1 MPPSHPPKTVIPR
14 DQARC
19 IRCRRRYMYWV
30 RGSETVIKCLYPCD
44 NALEVEERSIPGPRR
59 KSQESFRNLLAELS
73 APNRA
78 PTTRGVDLRF
88 ALDADESNNH
98 VIRVYPEGGNVVID
112 ASGIDTEKG
121 AIRTDRGD
129 RTITPESLSVLRRI
143 LSLKP
148 IYRGGDIFFAF
159 NPATLQ
165 SLRRLLKVKETER
178 SREIRCRAGSPI
190 SSLTVDF
197 DPKKGVT
204 VEPQYEDPSGR
215 TLPPS
220 TVERGDGYLKVGE
233 EYYLLDEASQKALNI
248 AEDGVGL
255 GDIPEFF
262 LRDLVLLKSNFNAVL
277 TDKARKVTI
286 IEEDKPPTVLIS
298 YEEPGWL
305 DFNIVYDPKSDS
317 PGLPA
322 SNDGGYSRAD
332 NYTWVRKVERRK
344 SEDEQRLKGLGARR
358 TEKGYRLGLYAYK
371 SLEEFIE
378 NIGGV
383 KQASEEYREFL
394 DQITDFRTD
403 EAYRLPEAIEEQ
415 LERSGRSLF
424 PYQRTGIQWL
434 NWLFSHNLHGLLA
447 DDMGLGKTLQTL
459 ASMRFMYDETGAG
472 EPSLVICPVAVIRH
486 WENEIRTV
494 FPRATVVN
502 IYHGQSRRIDPPS
515 GKRTIYI
522 SSYDTV
528 VADVE
533 ELQKVAWFFVVLD
546 EGTKIKNPGTQ
557 RSAAIKALNAAHKLS
572 LSGTPIENRPAEL
585 WSLFDFLMRD
595 HLGTYSEFLRTFEKP
610 ILEGDKTQIGEL
622 KRRVK
627 PFILRR
633 KKEQVAK
640 DLPPKVEMRYWVE
653 LTGEQKLLYRRI
665 QEAEVNPMEERLLSG
680 QHVGYV
686 DSILPV
692 IMKLRQLCDHPAM
705 ANDAWDPPL
714 GRSEKFDLVCE
725 KIQEIHEGGESCVV
739 FTNFIGTLDL
749 LERVLGEAGLRYIRI
764 DGQTRDRQGL
774 IDAFNGG
781 GYAAALCSVLASGH
795 GINLVAANHVIH
807 VDNWF
812 SPAVEDQATDR
823 VHRIGQTRT
832 VYVHK
837 ILVQNTLEEKID
849 ALIKRKRGIINGVI
863 DAELEGEK
871 FWTRRELLEILRP
884 L

>member
-1 MPPSHPPKTVIPR
+1 L
-14 DQARC
+14 
-19 IRCRRRYMYWV
+19 
-30 RGSETVIKCLYPCD
+30 IKITATGFDTP
-44 NALEVEERSIPGPRR
+44 
-59 KSQESFRNLLAELS
+59 
-73 APNRA
+73 
-78 PTTRGVDLRF
+78 
-88 ALDADESNNH
+88 LDASK
-98 VIRVYPEGGNVVID
+98 
-112 ASGIDTEKG
+112 IDTEAG
-121 AIRTDRGD
+121 TAETGSGRQA
-129 RTITPESLSVLRRI
+129 ITPESISVLKSIQGLRPAY
-143 LSLKP
+143 KA
-148 IYRGGDIFFAF
+148 GDIFFAF
-159 NPATLQ
+159 NPSTLQ
-165 SLRRLLKVKETER
+165 SLRRLLKVSETER
-178 SREIRCRAGSPI
+178 SRVVRTRTGTPI
-190 SSLTVDF
+190 SAVTVDY
-197 DPKKGVT
+197 DPSKGAT
-204 VEPQYEDPSGR
+204 VKPEYEDQSGR
-215 TLPPS
+215 IIPS
-220 TVERGDGYLKVGE
+220 SAVERGEGYLKIDE
-233 EYYLLDEASQKALNI
+233 DYYLLDEASQRALTL
-248 AEDGVGL
+248 AEKGVPL

-262 LRDLVLLKSNFNAVL
+262 LRDLVLLKTSFNAVL
-277 TDKARKVTI
+277 TDGARKVTI
-286 IEEDKPPTVLIS
+286 IEEDQPPTVLIS

-305 DFNIVYDPKSDS
+305 DFNIVYDPKTDT
-317 PGLPA
+317 PGLPQ
-322 SNDGGYSRAD
+322 SNDGGYVKSD
-332 NYTWVRKVERRK
+332 SYTWVRKVERRK
-344 SEDEQRLKGLGARR
+344 AEMEQRLRGLGARK
-358 TEKGYRLGLYAYK
+358 TERGYRLGLHSYK
-371 SLEEFIE
+371 TLEEFIA
-378 NIGGV
+378 NIGGL
-383 KQASEEYREFL
+383 KQASEEYQAFL

-403 EAYRLPEAIEEQ
+403 EAYRLPPEIEAQ
-415 LERSGRSLF
+415 LEKSGRSLF

-447 DDMGLGKTLQTL
+447 DDMGLGKTLQSL
-459 ASMRFMYDETGAG
+459 ASMRCMYEQSSAA

-486 WENEIRTV
+486 WENELRAV
-494 FPRATVVN
+494 FGRGVEVN
-502 IYHGQSRRIDPPS
+502 IYHGQNRKLDLPT
-515 GKRTIYI
+515 GQRTIYI

-528 VADVE
+528 VADAE
-533 ELQKVAWFFVVLD
+533 ELAKTGWFFVVLD

-557 RSAAIKALNAAHKLS
+557 RAAAIKTLNAAHKLS

-595 HLGTYSEFLRTFEKP
+595 HLGTYSEFQHVFEKP
-610 ILEGDKTQIGEL
+610 IFEGDKDKTADL

-640 DLPPKVEMRYWVE
+640 DLPEKVEMRYWVE
-653 LTGEQKLLYRRI
+653 LTGEQKLLYKRI
-665 QEAEVNPMEERLLSG
+665 QESEVNPMEERLLSG
-680 QHVGYV
+680 QYVGYV

-725 KIQEIHEGGESCVV
+725 KIQEIHEAGESCVV
-739 FTNFIGTLDL
+739 FTNFLGTLNL

-764 DGQTRDRQGL
+764 DGQTHDRQGL

-795 GINLVAANHVIH
+795 GINLTAANHVIH

-849 ALIKRKRGIINGVI
+849 ALIKRKRGVINVVF
-863 DAELEGEK
+863 DSELEGEK

>member
-1 MPPSHPPKTVIPR
+1 
-14 DQARC
+14 
-19 IRCRRRYMYWV
+19 MYWM
-30 RGSETVIKCLYPCD
+30 RGSETVIRCLTPCD
-44 NALEVEERSIPGPRR
+44 NAVAIEDPRKR
-59 KSQESFRNLLAELS
+59 PTQSFRDLLVELS
-73 APNRA
+73 QDKAPKE
-78 PTTRGVDLRF
+78 RGLDLRF
-88 ALDADESNNH
+88 TLDADESRNH
-98 VIRVYPEGGNVVID
+98 IISVSAEGTRID
-112 ASGIDTEKG
+112 ATRIDVEAGTAKTE
-121 AIRTDRGD
+121 RG
-129 RTITPESLSVLRRI
+129 TQIVAPESLSVLKSI

-148 IYRGGDIFFAF
+148 IYKAGGIFFAF
-159 NPATLQ
+159 NPTALQ
-165 SLRRLLKVKETER
+165 ILRRLLKVNETQH
-178 SREIRCRAGSPI
+178 SRGIRTRTGSPI
-190 SSLTVDF
+190 STLTIDY
-197 DPKKGVT
+197 DPAKGVT
-204 VEPQYEDPSGR
+204 VKPEYEDSTGR
-215 TLPPS
+215 ILPAS
-220 TVERGDGYLKVGE
+220 AVERGQGYLKVDE
-233 EYYLLDEASQKALNI
+233 EYYLLDEASQKALDI
-248 AEDGVGL
+248 AKDGVAL

-262 LRDLVLLKSNFNAVL
+262 LRDLVLLKSSFTAVL

-286 IEEDKPPTVLIS
+286 IEEDQPPTVLIS

-305 DFNIVYDPKSDS
+305 DFNIVYDPKTDS
-317 PGLPA
+317 PGLPQ
-322 SNDGGYSRAD
+322 SNDGGYIKSD

-344 SEDEQRLKGLGARR
+344 SENEQRLKGLGARK
-358 TEKGYRLGLYAYK
+358 TERGYRLGLHAYK
-371 SLEEFIE
+371 TLEEFIE

-383 KQASEEYREFL
+383 KQASEEYSEFL

-403 EAYRLPEAIEEQ
+403 EAYHLPEKIETH
-415 LERSGRSLF
+415 LEKNGRSLF

-447 DDMGLGKTLQTL
+447 DDMGLGKTLQSL
-459 ASMRFMYDETGAG
+459 ASMRYMYDESGVW

-494 FPRATVVN
+494 FPKATVVN
-502 IYHGQSRRIDPPS
+502 IYHGQSRRIVPPD
-515 GKRTIYI
+515 GMRTIYI

-528 VADVE
+528 VADIE

-557 RSAAIKALNAAHKLS
+557 RAAAIKMLNAAHKLS
-572 LSGTPIENRPAEL
+572 LSGTPIENRPGEL

-595 HLGTYSEFLRTFEKP
+595 HLGTYSEFQHVFEKP
-610 ILEGDKTQIGEL
+610 IFEGDTEKTSEL

-653 LTGEQKLLYRRI
+653 LTGEQKLLYKRI

-680 QHVGYV
+680 QYVGYV

-714 GRSEKFDLVCE
+714 GRSEKFDLVIE
-725 KIQEIHEGGESCVV
+725 KIQEIHEAGESCVV
-739 FTNFIGTLDL
+739 FTNFLGTLNL

-764 DGQTRDRQGL
+764 DGQTRNRQGL

-781 GYAAALCSVLASGH
+781 GYTAALCSVLASGH
-795 GINLVAANHVIH
+795 GINLATANHVIH

-863 DAELEGEK
+863 DSELEGEK
-871 FWTRRELLEILRP
+871 FWTRHELLEILHP

>member
-1 MPPSHPPKTVIPR
+1 
-14 DQARC
+14 
-19 IRCRRRYMYWV
+19 MYWV

-44 NALEVEERSIPGPRR
+44 NALEVEETIIPGPRR
-59 KSQESFRNLLAELS
+59 RSPESFRNLLAELS

-78 PTTRGVDLRF
+78 PTERGVDLRF
-88 ALDADESNNH
+88 ALDTDESNNH

-112 ASGIDTEKG
+112 ASGIDAEKG

-129 RTITPESLSVLRRI
+129 RTITPESLSVLRSI

-220 TVERGDGYLKVGE
+220 AVERGDGYLKVGE

-447 DDMGLGKTLQTL
+447 DDMGLGKTLQSL
-459 ASMRFMYDETGAG
+459 ASMRFMYEQTGAG

-494 FPRATVVN
+494 FPKATVVN

-528 VADVE
+528 VADVD

-557 RSAAIKALNAAHKLS
+557 RSAAIKMLNAAHKLS

>member
-1 MPPSHPPKTVIPR
+1 
-14 DQARC
+14 
-19 IRCRRRYMYWV
+19 MYWM
-30 RGSETVIKCLYPCD
+30 RGSESVIRCFTPCD
-44 NALEVEERSIPGPRR
+44 NAVAVENPSRR
-59 KSQESFRNLLAELS
+59 PTQNFRDLLIELS
-73 APNRA
+73 QPKAEINRA
-78 PTTRGVDLRF
+78 ADLIF
-88 ALDADESNNH
+88 TLDADESNNH
-98 VIRVYPEGGNVVID
+98 IINVNIEDAGTRLDAAQID
-112 ASGIDTEKG
+112 AENGTAKTDKGEK
-121 AIRTDRGD
+121 AL
-129 RTITPESLSVLRRI
+129 TPESLSVLKSI

-148 IYRGGDIFFAF
+148 VYRGGGIFFAF
-159 NPATLQ
+159 NPVTLQ
-165 SLRRLLKVKETER
+165 SLRRLLKVRETER
-178 SREIRCRAGSPI
+178 SRVIRCRAGNPI
-190 SSLTVDF
+190 STLTVDY
-197 DPKKGVT
+197 DPAKGVT
-204 VEPQYEDPSGR
+204 VVPEYEDVTGNP
-215 TLPPS
+215 LPGEA
-220 TVERGDGYLKVGE
+220 VVRGEGYLKIAD
-233 EYYLLDEASQKALNI
+233 EYYLLDEASKRAL
-248 AEDGVGL
+248 AFSEKGVPL

-262 LRDLVLLKSNFNAVL
+262 LRDLVLLKSSFTAIL

-286 IEEDKPPTVLIS
+286 IEEDQPPTILIS

-305 DFNIVYDPKSDS
+305 DFNIVYDPKTDK
-317 PGLPA
+317 PGLPQ
-322 SNDGGYSRAD
+322 SNDGGYIKSD
-332 NYTWVRKVERRK
+332 PYTWVRKVERRK
-344 SEDEQRLKGLGARR
+344 AENEQRLRGLGAKK
-358 TEKGYRLGLYAYK
+358 TERGYRLGLHAYK

-378 NIGGV
+378 NIGGL
-383 KQASEEYREFL
+383 KQASEEYQQFL
-394 DQITDFRTD
+394 DQITDFHSD
-403 EAYRLPEAIEEQ
+403 ESYHLPIEIETQ
-415 LERSGRSLF
+415 LERSGRGLF

-447 DDMGLGKTLQTL
+447 DDMGLGKTLQSL
-459 ASMRFMYDETGAG
+459 ASMRYMYEQTSAG

-486 WENEIRTV
+486 WENEIRAT
-494 FPRATVVN
+494 FPKSTIVN
-502 IYHGQSRRIDPPS
+502 IYHGQSRKIEPPT
-515 GKRTIYI
+515 GKRTLYI

-533 ELQKVAWFFVVLD
+533 ELKKVAWFFVILD

-557 RSAAIKALNAAHKLS
+557 RAAAIKMLNAAHKLS

-595 HLGTYSEFLRTFEKP
+595 HLGTYSEFQHVFEKP
-610 ILEGDKTQIGEL
+610 IFEGDKDKTAEL

-640 DLPPKVEMRYWVE
+640 DLPEKVEMRYWVE
-653 LTGEQKLLYRRI
+653 LTGEQKLLYKRI

-680 QHVGYV
+680 QYVGYV

-705 ANDAWDPPL
+705 ANNAWDPPL
-714 GRSEKFDLVCE
+714 GRSEKFDLVVE
-725 KIQEIHEGGESCVV
+725 KIQEIHEAGESCVV
-739 FTNFIGTLDL
+739 FTNFLGTLNL

-774 IDAFNGG
+774 IDAFNRG
-781 GYAAALCSVLASGH
+781 GYTAALCSVLASGH
-795 GINLVAANHVIH
+795 GINLTAANHVIH

-863 DAELEGEK
+863 DSDLEGEK

-884 L
+884 I

>member
-1 MPPSHPPKTVIPR
+1 MPPSQTPKTVIPR
-14 DQARC
+14 DQERC

-30 RGSETVIKCLYPCD
+30 RGSETVIRCFSPCD
-44 NALEVEERSIPGPRR
+44 NALEVEEPRR
-59 KSQESFRNLLAELS
+59 RSPQSFRNLLVELS
-73 APNRA
+73 SPNRA
-78 PTTRGVDLRF
+78 PTQRGVGLRF

-98 VIRVYPEGGNVVID
+98 IIGVYPERGDTRID
-112 ASGIDTEKG
+112 ASRLDAENANIK
-121 AIRTDRGD
+121 TDEGNQ
-129 RTITPESLSVLRRI
+129 TITPESLSVLKSI

-148 IYRGGDIFFAF
+148 IYKGGDIFFAF

-165 SLRRLLKVKETER
+165 SLRRLLKVRETER

-190 SSLTVDF
+190 MSLTVDF

-204 VEPQYEDPSGR
+204 VEPQYEDPSGHP
-215 TLPPS
+215 LPP
-220 TVERGDGYLKVGE
+220 TAVKRGEGYLKVGE
-233 EYYLLDEASQKALNI
+233 EFYLLDEASQKALNI

-262 LRDLVLLKSNFNAVL
+262 LRDLVLLRSSFTAVL

-305 DFNIVYDPKSDS
+305 DFNIVYDPNSAS
-317 PGLPA
+317 PGLPQ

-344 SEDEQRLKGLGARR
+344 AEDERRLKGLGARK
-358 TEKGYRLGLYAYK
+358 TEKGYRLGLHAYK

-378 NIGGV
+378 NIGGL
-383 KQASEEYREFL
+383 KEASEEYREFL
-394 DQITDFRTD
+394 DQITDFRCD
-403 EAYRLPEAIEEQ
+403 EAYRLPEGIEKQ
-415 LERSGRSLF
+415 LEKSGRSLF

-447 DDMGLGKTLQTL
+447 DDMGLGKTLQSL

-472 EPSLVICPVAVIRH
+472 EPSLVICPVVVIRH

-494 FPRATVVN
+494 FPKATVVN
-502 IYHGQSRRIDPPS
+502 IYHGPGRRIDPPS
-515 GKRTIYI
+515 GRRTIYI

-528 VADVE
+528 VADIE
-533 ELQKVAWFFVVLD
+533 ELQKIGWFFVVLD
-546 EGTKIKNPGTQ
+546 EGTRIKNPGTQ
-557 RSAAIKALNAAHKLS
+557 RAAAIKMLNAAHKLS

-633 KKEQVAK
+633 KKDQVAK
-640 DLPPKVEMRYWVE
+640 DLPEKVEMRYWVE

-680 QHVGYV
+680 QSVGYV

-705 ANDAWDPPL
+705 ANGAWDPPL

-739 FTNFIGTLDL
+739 FTNFLGTLNL

-795 GINLVAANHVIH
+795 GINLTAANHVIH

-871 FWTRRELLEILRP
+871 FWTRRELLEILHP

>member
-1 MPPSHPPKTVIPR
+1 MPPSQTPKTVIPR
-14 DQARC
+14 DQERC

-30 RGSETVIKCLYPCD
+30 RGSETVIRCFSPCD
-44 NALEVEERSIPGPRR
+44 NALEVEEPRR
-59 KSQESFRNLLAELS
+59 RSPQSFRNLLVELS
-73 APNRA
+73 SPNRA
-78 PTTRGVDLRF
+78 PTQRGVGLRF

-98 VIRVYPEGGNVVID
+98 IIGVYPERGDTRID
-112 ASGIDTEKG
+112 ASRLDAENANIK
-121 AIRTDRGD
+121 TDEGNQ
-129 RTITPESLSVLRRI
+129 TITPESLSVLKSI

-148 IYRGGDIFFAF
+148 IYKGGDIFFAF

-165 SLRRLLKVKETER
+165 SLRRLLKVRETER

-190 SSLTVDF
+190 MSLTVDF

-204 VEPQYEDPSGR
+204 VEPQYEDPSGHP
-215 TLPPS
+215 LPP
-220 TVERGDGYLKVGE
+220 TAVKRGEGYLKVGE
-233 EYYLLDEASQKALNI
+233 EFYLLDEASQKALNI

-262 LRDLVLLKSNFNAVL
+262 LRDLVLLRSSFTAVL

-317 PGLPA
+317 PGLPQ

-344 SEDEQRLKGLGARR
+344 AEDERRLKGLGARK
-358 TEKGYRLGLYAYK
+358 TEKGYRLGLHAYK

-378 NIGGV
+378 NIGGL
-383 KQASEEYREFL
+383 KEASEEYREFL
-394 DQITDFRTD
+394 DQITDFRCD
-403 EAYRLPEAIEEQ
+403 EAYRLPEGIEKQ
-415 LERSGRSLF
+415 LEKSGRSLF

-447 DDMGLGKTLQTL
+447 DDMGLGKTLQSL

-472 EPSLVICPVAVIRH
+472 EPSLVICPVVVIRH

-494 FPRATVVN
+494 FPKATVVN
-502 IYHGQSRRIDPPS
+502 IYHGPGRRIDPPS
-515 GKRTIYI
+515 GRRTIYI

-528 VADVE
+528 VADIE
-533 ELQKVAWFFVVLD
+533 ELQKIGWFFVVLD
-546 EGTKIKNPGTQ
+546 EGTRIKNPGTQ
-557 RSAAIKALNAAHKLS
+557 RAAAIKMLNAAHKLS

-633 KKEQVAK
+633 KKDQVAK
-640 DLPPKVEMRYWVE
+640 DLPEKVEMRYWVE

-680 QHVGYV
+680 QSVGYV

-705 ANDAWDPPL
+705 ANGAWDPPL

-739 FTNFIGTLDL
+739 FTNFLGTLNL

-795 GINLVAANHVIH
+795 GINLTAANHVIH

-863 DAELEGEK
+863 DSELEGEK

>member
-1 MPPSHPPKTVIPR
+1 
-14 DQARC
+14 
-19 IRCRRRYMYWV
+19 MYWL
-30 RGSETVIKCLYPCD
+30 RGSETVIRCLTPCD
-44 NALEVEERSIPGPRR
+44 NAVAIEDPRR
-59 KSQESFRNLLAELS
+59 RPTQNFRDLLAELS
-73 APNRA
+73 HEKVPKER
-78 PTTRGVDLRF
+78 RLDLRF
-88 ALDADESNNH
+88 TLDVDELRNHIISVHTDGTRIDAGQIDADVGTAKTS
-98 VIRVYPEGGNVVID
+98 
-112 ASGIDTEKG
+112 
-121 AIRTDRGD
+121 RGTQ
-129 RTITPESLSVLRRI
+129 TITPESLSVLKSI
-143 LSLKP
+143 LSLYP
-148 IYRGGDIFFAF
+148 IYKAGDFFFAF
-159 NPATLQ
+159 NPTTLQ
-165 SLRRLLKVKETER
+165 SIRRLLKVNETQK
-178 SREIRCRAGSPI
+178 SREIRTRSGSPI
-190 SSLTVDF
+190 NTLTIDY
-197 DPKKGVT
+197 DPSKGVT
-204 VEPQYEDPSGR
+204 LKPGFEGLVGPINASA
-215 TLPPS
+215 
-220 TVERGDGYLKVGE
+220 VERGEGYLKVDN

-248 AEDGVGL
+248 AKDGIAL

-262 LRDLVLLKSNFNAVL
+262 LRDLVLLKSSFTTVL
-277 TDKARKVTI
+277 TDQARKVTI
-286 IEEDKPPTVLIS
+286 IEEDQPPTFLIS

-317 PGLPA
+317 SDLPQ
-322 SNDGGYSRAD
+322 SNDGGYVKAD
-332 NYTWVRKVERRK
+332 PYTWVRKVEKRK
-344 SEDEQRLKGLGARR
+344 SEDEQRLKEMGARR

-371 SLEEFIE
+371 TLEEFIE

-383 KQASEEYREFL
+383 KQATEEYQQFL
-394 DQITDFRTD
+394 DQITDFHT
-403 EAYRLPEAIEEQ
+403 EEGYRLPEPIEEQ
-415 LERSGRSLF
+415 LLMSGRSLF

-434 NWLFSHNLHGLLA
+434 NWLFKHNLHGLLA
-447 DDMGLGKTLQTL
+447 DDMGLGKTLQSL
-459 ASMRFMYDETGAG
+459 ASMRYMYEQSGAG

-494 FPRATVVN
+494 FPKATLVN
-502 IYHGQSRRIDPPS
+502 IYHGQSRRIDPPH

-528 VADVE
+528 VADIE
-533 ELQKVAWFFVVLD
+533 KLQKIGWFFVVLD
-546 EGTKIKNPGTQ
+546 EGTRIKNPGTQ
-557 RSAAIKALNAAHKLS
+557 RAAAIKMLNAAHKLS

-610 ILEGDKTQIGEL
+610 IFEGDKTQITEL

-640 DLPPKVEMRYWVE
+640 DLPEKVEMRYWVE
-653 LTGEQKLLYRRI
+653 LSGEQKLLYKRI

-680 QHVGYV
+680 QYVGYV

-705 ANDAWDPPL
+705 ANNTWDPPL

-739 FTNFIGTLDL
+739 FTNFLGTLNL

-795 GINLVAANHVIH
+795 GINLTAANHVIH

-849 ALIKRKRGIINGVI
+849 ALIKRKRVIINGVI
-863 DAELEGEK
+863 DSELEGEK

>member
-1 MPPSHPPKTVIPR
+1 
-14 DQARC
+14 
-19 IRCRRRYMYWV
+19 MYWMK
-30 RGSETVIKCLYPCD
+30 GSETVIRCLSPCD
-44 NALEVEERSIPGPRR
+44 NALEVEEYRR
-59 KSQESFRNLLAELS
+59 GGNPQGFRKLLVELS
-73 APNRA
+73 QPKAPA
-78 PTTRGVDLRF
+78 YRGANLRF
-88 ALDADESNNH
+88 TLDADEGKNH
-98 VIRVYPEGGNVVID
+98 VIAVQLEDGGAKVDAARID
-112 ASGIDTEKG
+112 VDAGTAKLPQ
-121 AIRTDRGD
+121 GD
-129 RTITPESLSVLRRI
+129 RPVTPESLSVLKSI

-148 IYRGGDIFFAF
+148 IYKAGDIFFAF

-165 SLRRLLKVKETER
+165 SLRRLLRVKETQR
-178 SREIRCRAGSPI
+178 SRETRCRAGSPI
-190 SSLTVDF
+190 STLTVDY
-197 DPKKGVT
+197 DPAKGVT
-204 VEPQYEDPSGR
+204 VKPEYEDATGHPIPASA
-215 TLPPS
+215 
-220 TVERGDGYLKVGE
+220 VQRGEGYLKIDE
-233 EYYLLDEASQKALNI
+233 DYYLLDEASQKALSI
-248 AEDGVGL
+248 AEKGVAL

-262 LRDLVLLKSNFNAVL
+262 LRDLVLLKSSFTAVL

-286 IEEDKPPTVLIS
+286 IEEDQPPTVLIS

-305 DFNIVYDPKSDS
+305 DFNIVYDPKTDT
-317 PGLPA
+317 PGLPQ
-322 SNDGGYSRAD
+322 SNDGGYVTSD

-344 SEDEQRLKGLGARR
+344 AENDQHLKKLGARK
-358 TEKGYRLGLYAYK
+358 TEKGYRLGLHAYK
-371 SLEEFIE
+371 TLEEFIE
-378 NIGGV
+378 NIGGL
-383 KQASEEYREFL
+383 KQASEEYQQFL
-394 DQITDFRTD
+394 DQITDFHTD
-403 EAYRLPEAIEEQ
+403 ENYRLPEEIEAQ
-415 LERSGRSLF
+415 LEKSGRSLF

-447 DDMGLGKTLQTL
+447 DDMGLGKTLQSL
-459 ASMRFMYDETGAG
+459 ASMRYMYDESGAG

-486 WENEIRTV
+486 WENEIRAV
-494 FPRATVVN
+494 FPKATVVN
-502 IYHGQSRRIDPPS
+502 IYHGQGRRITPPD

-533 ELQKVAWFFVVLD
+533 ELQKIGWFFVVLD
-546 EGTKIKNPGTQ
+546 EGTRIKNPGTQ
-557 RSAAIKALNAAHKLS
+557 RAAAIKMLNAAHKLS

-595 HLGTYSEFLRTFEKP
+595 HLGTYSEFQHVFEKP
-610 ILEGDKTQIGEL
+610 IFEGDKEVTGEL

-640 DLPPKVEMRYWVE
+640 DLPEKVEMRYWVE

-665 QEAEVNPMEERLLSG
+665 QEAEVNPMEERLLTG
-680 QHVGYV
+680 QYVGYI

-705 ANDAWDPPL
+705 ANDVWDPPL

-725 KIQEIHEGGESCVV
+725 KIQEINEGGECCVV
-739 FTNFIGTLDL
+739 FTNFLGTLNL

-795 GINLVAANHVIH
+795 GINLTAANHVIH

-863 DAELEGEK
+863 DSELEGEK

>member
-1 MPPSHPPKTVIPR
+1 
-14 DQARC
+14 
-19 IRCRRRYMYWV
+19 MYWV
-30 RGSETVIKCLYPCD
+30 RGSESVIRCLSPCD
-44 NALEVEERSIPGPRR
+44 NALEIEEPRQRSPH
-59 KSQESFRNLLAELS
+59 SFRNLLAELS
-73 APNRA
+73 AQGRA
-78 PTTRGVDLRF
+78 PKQKSISLRF
-88 ALDADESNNH
+88 ILDVDDSNNH
-98 VIRVYPEGGNVVID
+98 VIGVYPEDGDQRID
-112 ASGIDTEKG
+112 ATQIDIEAASVRIGEGKEP
-121 AIRTDRGD
+121 IS
-129 RTITPESLSVLRRI
+129 PECLGVLRSI
-143 LSLKP
+143 LSLGP
-148 IYRGGDIFFAF
+148 IYRGGDIFFGF

-165 SLRRLLKVKETER
+165 SLRRLLRVRETER
-178 SREIRCRAGSPI
+178 SRAIRCRAGSPI
-190 SSLTVDF
+190 RSLSLDF
-197 DPKKGVT
+197 DPEKGVI
-204 VEPQYEDPSGR
+204 VEPQYEDPSGQH
-215 TLPPS
+215 LDPS
-220 TVERGDGYLKVGE
+220 KVERGEGYLRVGE
-233 EYYLLDEASQKALNI
+233 DYYLLDEASRKALDI
-248 AEDGVGL
+248 AEGAVGL

-262 LRDLVLLKSNFNAVL
+262 LRDLVLLRSSFTTVL
-277 TDKARKVTI
+277 ADGARKVTI
-286 IEEDKPPTVLIS
+286 IEEDQPPTILIG
-298 YEEPGWL
+298 YNEPGWL
-305 DFNIVYDPKSDS
+305 DFNIVYDPKSDA

-322 SNDGGYSRAD
+322 SNDGGYVRAD
-332 NYTWVRKVERRK
+332 AYTWVRRVERRRD
-344 SEDEQRLKGLGARR
+344 EHEQRLRGLGARK
-358 TEKGYRLGLYAYK
+358 TEKGYRLGLQAYR
-371 SLEEFIE
+371 SLEEFIAE
-378 NIGGV
+378 IGGV
-383 KQASEEYREFL
+383 KQASEEYSEFL
-394 DQITDFRTD
+394 DQITDFRCD
-403 EAYRLPEAIEEQ
+403 ETYRLPERIEEQ
-415 LERSGRSLF
+415 LTRSGKSLF

-447 DDMGLGKTLQTL
+447 DDMGLGKTLMSL
-459 ASMRFMYDETGAG
+459 ASMCFIYEETGAG

-494 FPRATVVN
+494 FPRATHVN
-502 IYHGQSRRIDPPS
+502 IYHGPGRRIDHPAK
-515 GKRTIYI
+515 GRTIYI
-522 SSYDTV
+522 TSYDTV

-533 ELQKVAWFFVVLD
+533 ELSRVPWLFVVLD

-557 RSAAIKALNAAHKLS
+557 RSSAIKQLNAAHKLS

-595 HLGTYSEFLRTFEKP
+595 HLGTYSEFLRTYEKP
-610 ILEGDKTQIGEL
+610 ILEGDTSQMAEL
-622 KRRVK
+622 KRRIK

-640 DLPPKVEMRYWVE
+640 DLPEKVEMRYWVD

-665 QEAEVNPMEERLLSG
+665 QEAEVRPMEQRLLSG
-680 QHVGYV
+680 QRVGYV

-705 ANDAWDPPL
+705 ANGAWDPAL

-725 KIQEIHEGGESCVV
+725 KVQEISEGGESCVV

-795 GINLVAANHVIH
+795 GINLTAANHVIH

-863 DAELEGEK
+863 DSELEGEK

>member
-1 MPPSHPPKTVIPR
+1 
-14 DQARC
+14 
-19 IRCRRRYMYWV
+19 MYWMK
-30 RGSETVIKCLYPCD
+30 GSETVIRCLSPCE
-44 NALEVEERSIPGPRR
+44 NALEVEEYRR
-59 KSQESFRNLLAELS
+59 GGNPQGFRKLLVELS
-73 APNRA
+73 QPKAPA
-78 PTTRGVDLRF
+78 YRGVDLRF
-88 ALDADESNNH
+88 TLDADEGKNH
-98 VIRVYPEGGNVVID
+98 VITVQLEDGGAKVDTARID
-112 ASGIDTEKG
+112 VDAGTAKLPQ
-121 AIRTDRGD
+121 GD
-129 RTITPESLSVLRRI
+129 RPVTPESLSVLKSI

-148 IYRGGDIFFAF
+148 IYKAGDIFFAF

-165 SLRRLLKVKETER
+165 SLRRLLRVKETQR
-178 SREIRCRAGSPI
+178 SRETRCRAGSPI
-190 SSLTVDF
+190 STLTVDY
-197 DPKKGVT
+197 DPAKGVT
-204 VEPQYEDPSGR
+204 IKPEYEDATGHPIPASA
-215 TLPPS
+215 
-220 TVERGDGYLKVGE
+220 VKRGEGYLKIDE
-233 EYYLLDEASQKALNI
+233 DYYLLDEASQKALSI
-248 AEDGVGL
+248 AEKGVAL

-262 LRDLVLLKSNFNAVL
+262 LRDLVLLKSSFTAVL

-286 IEEDKPPTVLIS
+286 IEEDQPPTVLIS

-305 DFNIVYDPKSDS
+305 DFNIIYDPKTDT
-317 PGLPA
+317 PGLPQ
-322 SNDGGYSRAD
+322 SNDGGYVKSD

-344 SEDEQRLKGLGARR
+344 AENEQHLKKLGARK
-358 TEKGYRLGLYAYK
+358 TEKGYRLGLHAYK
-371 SLEEFIE
+371 TLEEFIE
-378 NIGGV
+378 NIGGL
-383 KQASEEYREFL
+383 KQASEEYQQFL
-394 DQITDFRTD
+394 DQITDFHTD
-403 EAYRLPEAIEEQ
+403 ENYRLPEEIETQ
-415 LERSGRSLF
+415 LEKSGRSLF

-447 DDMGLGKTLQTL
+447 DDMGLGKTLQSL
-459 ASMRFMYDETGAG
+459 ASMRYMYDETGAG

-486 WENEIRTV
+486 WENEIRAV
-494 FPRATVVN
+494 FPKATVVN
-502 IYHGQSRRIDPPS
+502 IYHGQGRRITPPD

-533 ELQKVAWFFVVLD
+533 ELQKIGWFFVVLD
-546 EGTKIKNPGTQ
+546 EGTRIKNPGTQ
-557 RSAAIKALNAAHKLS
+557 RAAAIKMLNAAHKLS

-595 HLGTYSEFLRTFEKP
+595 HLGTYSEFQHVFEKP
-610 ILEGDKTQIGEL
+610 IFEGDKEVTGEL

-640 DLPPKVEMRYWVE
+640 DLPEKVEMRYWVE

-665 QEAEVNPMEERLLSG
+665 QEAEVNPMEERLLTG
-680 QHVGYV
+680 QYVGYV

-705 ANDAWDPPL
+705 ANDVWDPPL

-725 KIQEIHEGGESCVV
+725 KIQEINEGGECCVV
-739 FTNFIGTLDL
+739 FTNFLGTLNL

-795 GINLVAANHVIH
+795 GINLTAANHVIH

-863 DAELEGEK
+863 DSELEGEK